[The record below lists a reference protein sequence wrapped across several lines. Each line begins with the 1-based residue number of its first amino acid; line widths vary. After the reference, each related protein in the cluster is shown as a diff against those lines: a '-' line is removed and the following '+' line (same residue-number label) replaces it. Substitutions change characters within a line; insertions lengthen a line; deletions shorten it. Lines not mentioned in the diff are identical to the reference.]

1 MIVSLEGG
9 EGAGKTT
16 QAALLKEYLEKQG
29 RQVVS
34 FREPGGSKL
43 SENIRTLFLGCQMD
57 AMTELMLVLAARRD
71 NIKTLIEPAVS
82 AGSVVIIDRFI
93 DSTLVY
99 QGIAGGLG
107 TDSVQ
112 NLMKIT
118 HTWLEPD
125 LTFLLDINPE
135 IAFSRFTPSD
145 RLEMRGLEMQKIIR
159 KGFLDV
165 CKEKRHHV
173 IDADKPKEIIF
184 EEIKKVTWDLIFET
198 GDNS

>member
-9 EGAGKTT
+9 EGVGKTT
-16 QAALLKEYLEKQG
+16 QASLLKEYLEKQG

-107 TDSVQ
+107 TDSVR
-112 NLMKIT
+112 NLMEIT

-135 IAFSRFTPSD
+135 IAFSRFIPSD

>member
-1 MIVSLEGG
+1 MIISLEGG
-9 EGAGKTT
+9 EGVGKTT

-29 RQVVS
+29 RRVVS

-43 SENIRTLFLGCQMD
+43 SENIRKLFLGCQMD
-57 AMTELMLVLAARRD
+57 TMTELMLLLAARRD
-71 NIKTLIEPAVS
+71 NIKTFIEPAVNI
-82 AGSVVIIDRFI
+82 GSVVIIDRFI

-107 TDSVQ
+107 IDSVR
-112 NLMKIT
+112 NLMGISD
-118 HTWLEPD
+118 TWLEPD

-145 RLEMRGLEMQKIIR
+145 RLEMRGLKIQKIIR
-159 KGFLDV
+159 QGFLDV

-173 IDADKPKEIIF
+173 IDADKSKEIIF
-184 EEIKKVTWDLIFET
+184 EEIKKVTGDLIFET

>member
-1 MIVSLEGG
+1 MIISLEGG
-9 EGAGKTT
+9 EGVGKTT

-29 RQVVS
+29 RRVVS

-43 SENIRTLFLGCQMD
+43 SENIRKLFLGYQMD
-57 AMTELMLVLAARRD
+57 AMTELMLLFAARRE
-71 NIKTLIEPAVS
+71 NMKTLIEPAVKR
-82 AGSVVIIDRFI
+82 GSVVIIDRFI

-107 TDSVQ
+107 IDSVR
-112 NLMKIT
+112 NLMGISD
-118 HTWLEPD
+118 TWLEPD

-135 IAFSRFTPSD
+135 IAFIRFTPSD
-145 RLEMRGLEMQKIIR
+145 RLEMRGLKIQKIIR
-159 KGFLDV
+159 QGFLDV

-173 IDADKPKEIIF
+173 IDADKSKEIIF
-184 EEIKKVTWDLIFET
+184 EEIKKVTGDLIFKT